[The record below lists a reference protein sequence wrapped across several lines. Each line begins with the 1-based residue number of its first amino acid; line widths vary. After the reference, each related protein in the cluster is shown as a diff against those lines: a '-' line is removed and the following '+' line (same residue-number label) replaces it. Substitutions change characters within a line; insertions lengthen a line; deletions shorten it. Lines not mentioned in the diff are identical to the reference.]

1 MIEIEEETEMSREEI
16 AEYFEALAEGF
27 RGEGQFEVVVGKAT
41 VEIDPSDPAEVEVEY
56 EDDGSEAEL
65 EIEVE
70 WHYGEHDYG
79 EAGTG
84 DEEAGTDGDDAD
96 EGSEEDE
103 E

>member
-16 AEYFEALAEGF
+16 ADYFEALADGF
-27 RGEGQFEVVVGKAT
+27 RGDGEFEVVVGKARID
-41 VEIDPSDPAEVEVEY
+41 VDPSDPAEVEVEY

-65 EIEVE
+65 EVEVE

-79 EAGTG
+79 EEGTG
-84 DEEAGTDGDDAD
+84 DEEAGTGDDDVD
-96 EGSEEDE
+96 EGTEEDE